1 MQWDTLIKGVLVLC
15 VALPEGRSFAQST
28 TPQVQTQTPSEASVV
43 YVPPRGYG
51 YTDYDLQEAERRS
64 RVVRNALIGT
74 SVGFAVGVILAGAG
88 ASQCTSFVRFDGRND
103 WVCNNA
109 GDVLVPL
116 GGTFAAFGAI
126 GMLTTGIMLGVRNKH
141 KREVERDMRRRY
153 GSRLRWDERSGRFV
167 F

>member
-15 VALPEGRSFAQST
+15 VALPEGRSFAQGT
-28 TPQVQTQTPSEASVV
+28 DAQIQTQTPSEASVV
-43 YVPPRGYG
+43 YVPRGGYG
-51 YTDYDLQEAERRS
+51 YTEHDLQEAERRS

-141 KREVERDMRRRY
+141 KREIERDIRRRY
-153 GSRLRWDERSGRFV
+153 GSRFRWDERSGRFV

>member
-1 MQWDTLIKGVLVLC
+1 MHSGTLITGLLVLC
-15 VALPEGRSFAQST
+15 VALPEGRSFAQGT
-28 TPQVQTQTPSEASVV
+28 TPQVQTQTPSEASVG
-43 YVPPRGYG
+43 YVPAGRPA

-74 SVGFAVGVILAGAG
+74 SAGFAVGAILAGAG

-103 WVCNNA
+103 WICNSA

-116 GGTFAAFGAI
+116 GGTFMALGAI
-126 GMLTTGIMLGVRNKH
+126 GMLTTGIMLGLRNKH
-141 KREVERDMRRRY
+141 KREVERDIRRRY
-153 GSRLRWDERSGRFV
+153 GSRFRWDERSGQFV